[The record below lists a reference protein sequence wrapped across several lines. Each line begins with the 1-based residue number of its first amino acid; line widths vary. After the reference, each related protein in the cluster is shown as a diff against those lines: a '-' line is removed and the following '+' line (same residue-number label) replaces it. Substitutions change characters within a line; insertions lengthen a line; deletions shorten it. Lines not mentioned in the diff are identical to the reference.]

1 MAERLPREV
10 EEPGV
15 ISDNLDDRVLHGK
28 RRKKRTEDRA
38 GPPNQ
43 WRSSTYVQE
52 ARERFTWFLLGTWA
66 AVQAIGFTL
75 MAVLPADIW
84 ARVQSTLLYVMGGSL
99 SLVTVAVQ
107 HWFAKGAKK

>member
-43 WRSSTYVQE
+43 WRSSTNTVQL
-52 ARERFTWFLLGTWA
+52 RSQRC
-66 AVQAIGFTL
+66 
-75 MAVLPADIW
+75 
-84 ARVQSTLLYVMGGSL
+84 
-99 SLVTVAVQ
+99 SLVACLVRD
-107 HWFAKGAKK
+107 G